1 MRTFEDIKIAVAGTG
16 YVGLSLG
23 NPVVSE
29 AYGDS
34 GGYRA

>member
-16 YVGLSLG
+16 YTC
-23 NPVVSE
+23 NPVVPE

-34 GGYRA
+34 SGYRA

>member
-16 YVGLSLG
+16 Y
-23 NPVVSE
+23 PVVPE